1 MRFLGILGLVVV
13 VLAFSAA
20 DKVASAAHTSIQ
32 LTNETGPVQF
42 LTGKALQRGVHLGH
56 VARHKPLPMGDTSS
70 AVCKI
75 LCAMSMSSLA
85 SAAAN
90 DEHIWSQRDE
100 RLAPAGAAGADQRLP
115 GLQPPPPR

>member
-1 MRFLGILGLVVV
+1 MGILGLVVA

-20 DKVASAAHTSIQ
+20 DRVASAAHTSIQ
-32 LTNETGPVQF
+32 LTSETGPGQF
-42 LTGKALQRGVHLGH
+42 VAGKALQRGVHLGH
-56 VARHKPLPMGDTSS
+56 VARHPLLPIGDTSS
-70 AVCKI
+70 MVCKI

-85 SAAAN
+85 FTAAN
-90 DEHIWSQRDE
+90 EGPIWSQYDE